1 MAEHYF
7 TSKPTSAMRKETIR
21 TNLRGLDLQ
30 FTSSSGVFSA
40 SGIDKGTE
48 VLIEYAQ
55 IIGTEHLL
63 DLGCGYGP
71 VGISLKKA
79 FPSLNVTC
87 SDINE
92 RAVFSTKEN
101 ARNNHLELKTVISD
115 GFAKIP
121 DEFDA
126 ILLNPPQSAG
136 RDVCERLIKESF
148 QHLKKGGNLQ
158 LVARHHKG
166 GATLANIMEAIFGNV
181 ATVKTKS
188 GYRVYISKRL

>member
-7 TSKPTSAMRKETIR
+7 TSRPTSPQKKETIR

-30 FTSSSGVFSA
+30 FTTSSGVFSA
-40 SGIDKGTE
+40 SGIDKGTA

-55 IIGTEHLL
+55 IEGNEHLL

-71 VGISLKKA
+71 VGIALKKA
-79 FPSLNVTC
+79 FPSLQVTC

-92 RAVFSTKEN
+92 RAVFSAREN
-101 ARNNHLELKTVISD
+101 SRNNHVEIKTVISD
-115 GFAKIP
+115 GFVKIP
-121 DEFDA
+121 DEFDT

-148 QHLKKGGNLQ
+148 EHLKKGGNFQ
-158 LVARHHKG
+158 LVARHQKG
-166 GATLANIMEAIFGNV
+166 GATLANIMESIFGNV

-188 GYRVYISKRL
+188 GYRVYISKKD